1 MADQSSEEKTEKATL
16 KKRQDTRK
24 KGEVAK
30 SRELPSVAV
39 LLASLLTFVFFGAY
53 MYSHIK
59 MIMVSSFSLPLSREI
74 NVLEFINFAQE
85 VIISFLVSLGPLL
98 AFIVITAIFSN
109 IMQVGFMVST
119 ESITPKLSKLDPIKG
134 FGRLFSKQSIME
146 LFKTLV
152 KLFIVSGI
160 GYLTIRNE
168 MRNIYQLGDME
179 INSIVV
185 YVLGTTFKLFIRC
198 TLAMI
203 VLVVIDY
210 AFQKYEFESKLK
222 MTKQEVRDEQKN
234 TEGDPQVKSR
244 IRSIQAEMARKRMM
258 QDVPKA
264 DVVITNPTRL
274 AIAIKYDES
283 AMNAPKLIAK
293 GAGEIAKKIRE
304 IAQKH
309 DIPIVENKELARS
322 MYSQVEIDQE
332 VPASLYQAVAEVL
345 AYIYKL
351 KLKK

>member
-1 MADQSSEEKTEKATL
+1 MADQSSGEKTEQATP
-16 KKRQDTRK
+16 KKRQDARE

-39 LLASLLTFVFFGAY
+39 LLASLLTFVFFGSY
-53 MYSHIK
+53 MYNHIK
-59 MIMVSSFSLPLSREI
+59 MIMKNSFSLPFSREM
-74 NVLEFINFAQE
+74 NVLDFIDFARE
-85 VIISFLVSLGPLL
+85 AIVSFLVSLGPLL
-98 AFIVITAIFSN
+98 AMIVVAAIFSN
-109 IMQVGFMVST
+109 IIQVGFMLSGK
-119 ESITPKLSKLDPIKG
+119 SIMPKLSKLDPIKG
-134 FGRLFSKQSIME
+134 FGRLFSKQSVME
-146 LFKTLV
+146 LLKTLF
-152 KLFIVSGI
+152 KLVIVSSI
-160 GYLTIRNE
+160 GYFTIRNE
-168 MRNIYQLGDME
+168 MKNIYLLGDME
-179 INSIVV
+179 LDSIVV
-185 YVLGTTFKLFIRC
+185 YATVTTFKLFVRC

-203 VLVVIDY
+203 VIVIMDY
-210 AFQKYEFESKLK
+210 AFQKYEFENKLK
-222 MTKQEVRDEQKN
+222 MTKQEVKDEHKN

-258 QDVPKA
+258 QEVPNA
-264 DVVITNPTRL
+264 DVIITNPTRL

-304 IAQKH
+304 LAQKH

-351 KLKK
+351 KAKK